1 METLL
6 RFLRTHCA
14 KLALPDMGSHLQAFF
29 YKLKRKKYE
38 PTAIWSTRYRN
49 EYTKVRR
56 ALARLQRTESP
67 DEHPYF
73 SPQEDQSWNWSEKN
87 SEEVM
92 EWDERSDA
100 DSNTCSGWNSNSWKT
115 NRGNTWNETT
125 TLRNEDYDEAPPLFP
140 EPVLA
145 WFFLQ
150 KSGLEARERN
160 MILAAMGNKYQ
171 LDQVEQALKIQ
182 FPDNEI
188 RYHDD
193 RNGKHH
199 NTLLGGAVEEEEEQ
213 MSAHEETHENSD
225 DDLDALAKVQEEEA
239 EALTSLAT
247 ANRTLREARDK
258 QHQVRMSRGYF
269 PQQQSQRDRYNKR
282 PERKC
287 VICNGSHWASQCPEK
302 QGKPGEK
309 KGEVT
314 AHTAYNEFSMAVHTE
329 TSLL

>member
-29 YKLKRKKYE
+29 FKLKRKKYE
-38 PTAIWSTRYRN
+38 PMATWSTRYRN

-56 ALARLQRTESP
+56 ALARLQRTEAP

-73 SPQEDQSWNWSEKN
+73 SPQEDQSWNWFEKN

-92 EWDERSDA
+92 EWEERSDA
-100 DSNTCSGWNSNSWKT
+100 HSSSWSSWNWNSWKT
-115 NRGNTWNETT
+115 NRGNTWNEIT
-125 TLRNEDYDEAPPLFP
+125 TLRDEDYDDAPPLFP

-160 MILAAMGNKYQ
+160 MILAATGNKYQ
-171 LDQVEQALKIQ
+171 LDQVEQAMKIQ
-182 FPDNEI
+182 FPDDEI

-193 RNGKHH
+193 RTGKHH

-213 MSAHEETHENSD
+213 MSVHEESHENSD
-225 DDLDALAKVQEEEA
+225 DDLDPLAKAQEEEA
-239 EALTSLAT
+239 EALTSLVT

-258 QHQVRMSRGYF
+258 QHRVRMSRGYL

-287 VICNGSHWASQCPEK
+287 VICNGPHWASQCPEK
-302 QGKPGEK
+302 
-309 KGEVT
+309 T
-314 AHTAYNEFSMAVHTE
+314 RE
-329 TSLL
+329 TRREEGIIDSTHCV